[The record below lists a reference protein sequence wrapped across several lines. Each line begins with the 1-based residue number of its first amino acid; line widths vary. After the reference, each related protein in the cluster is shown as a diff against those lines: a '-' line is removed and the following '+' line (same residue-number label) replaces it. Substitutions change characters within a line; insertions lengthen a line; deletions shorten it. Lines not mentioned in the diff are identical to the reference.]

1 MPQKIPEPSSGV
13 LDVLVFERGGGS
25 YAVETR
31 WVREVTSAATIIK
44 LPGAPACFAGLIDLR
59 GEILALADLSALLGA
74 AEHKIEGP
82 RPVIVLSDNLH
93 PDLGLV
99 ADAPLKRTTLRTE
112 SLRPPAP
119 SGDEGEPRLIRG
131 LTEGGTALIDA
142 IMLLGDSRMILDQPG
157 IGGMTGSH

>member
-1 MPQKIPEPSSGV
+1 MPQEIPEPSTGV
-13 LDVLVFERGGGS
+13 LDVLVLERGGGS

-31 WVREVTSAATIIK
+31 WVREVTSAATILK

-59 GEILALADLSALLGA
+59 GEILALADLRALLGA
-74 AEHKIEGP
+74 TPHAIAGP
-82 RPVIVLSDNLH
+82 HPVIVLSVDSY

-119 SGDEGEPRLIRG
+119 SGDEGDPRIIRG
-131 LTEGGTALIDA
+131 LTEDGTALIDA
-142 IMLLGDSRMILDQPG
+142 IMLLGDPRMILDQ
-157 IGGMTGSH
+157 TGHREG